1 MAIRPPCGDV
11 SFLYLIKYGKKNILI
26 SRVDVKLKGF
36 NIKYPDGK
44 EHRNFTLATCCL
56 PGILA
61 ATHDKRRKRM
71 NYRAAE
77 LPYSKLFKL
86 LPTQ

>member
-77 LPYSKLFKL
+77 LPYSMLFKL
-86 LPTQ
+86 LLTQ